1 MQAQNYTP
9 SRSSRRNSRGSE
21 TKTLWL
27 RLDWPLLPG
36 CISTVHSRCGRA
48 RCVCKRRPPKLHGP
62 YYRWTG
68 LVDGKPTT
76 ITLSAAEARDCER
89 RIRRFRRLQERLRR
103 WLARAMQHAPWN
115 QRAG

>member
-1 MQAQNYTP
+1 MQARKNKP
-9 SRSSRRNSRGSE
+9 SRSSPRKSRRSQ

-36 CISTVHSRCGRA
+36 CISTVRSRCGRA
-48 RCVCKRRPPKLHGP
+48 RCVCKAKPPKLHGP

-76 ITLSAAEARDCER
+76 ITLSTAEARECER
-89 RIRRFRRLQERLRR
+89 RIRRFRRLQERLHT
-103 WLARAMQHAPWN
+103 WTNRAMRRAPWN
-115 QRAG
+115 QRTG